1 MSTTEYLP
9 PAGEMEAPGN
19 PAPDPAFGAYLQQ
32 LFAYHFLNVRQKI
45 FTLAE
50 RYHVTDEA
58 GQGRFYVVRPPR
70 IFLNLVSSLGG
81 LAVIILT
88 LVLAYRLLFVAG
100 MILPAIVVFLVGGN
114 IANFLR
120 LLLAPYR
127 DITIYTDE
135 SEQYPVLFIRQENK
149 LAFYRR
155 YGIYDAMGGFVAEA
169 RRNTVASFWRRRWKV
184 HTPAGELICLVEE
197 DSLFLAILRR
207 WLGPLWGL
215 LRTNFDFR
223 LPDGTRV
230 GEFNRKLTFIDSYFL
245 DLRGDPW
252 MLIDRRVCL
261 AMAILLDTAE
271 GR

>member
-1 MSTTEYLP
+1 MSTAQGFHPIGQEGGAEYTQ
-9 PAGEMEAPGN
+9 
-19 PAPDPAFGAYLQQ
+19 PDPALRAHLQY
-32 LFAYHFLNVRQKI
+32 LFAFHHLNIRQKL
-45 FTLAE
+45 FALAE
-50 RYHVTDEA
+50 RYYVTDEA

-70 IFLNLVSSLGG
+70 IFLNMVASLAA
-81 LAVIILT
+81 LIVFLLT

-100 MILPAIVVFLVGGN
+100 LLLPAIIAFLIGVN
-114 IANFLR
+114 LANLLR
-120 LLLAPYR
+120 FLLAPYR
-127 DITIYTDE
+127 DVTIYTDE
-135 SEQYPVLFIRQENK
+135 SEAFPVLHVRQENK

-155 YGIYDAMGGFVAEA
+155 YGIYDALGAHVAEA
-169 RRNTVASFWRRRWKV
+169 RRNTIVSFWRRRWKIY
-184 HTPAGELICLVEE
+184 TPSGGLICLVEE

-230 GEFNRKLTFIDSYFL
+230 GEFNRKLTIVDSYFL

-252 MLIDRRVCL
+252 ILVDRRVCL